1 MCISHGRAWQ
11 WRMECLRVVPLLC
24 GQRPPGAAA
33 HSPLIRAA
41 PDVSGDIINMQAP
54 MQARGCALS
63 RCLLSSVLR
72 NINKPQQ
79 AHVHSD
85 ATYHQ
90 SLDWSFPID
99 WLPPAFALQCR
110 LYLRLPSI
118 SVHLPL
124 HRTFSLDV
132 NMATLSYQSIKLTN
146 SSTPRSEDCDSSE
159 FSDFMQLMFKISR
172 DSSCSPDRSSKLF

>member
-1 MCISHGRAWQ
+1 MCIFHGPAWL
-11 WRMECLRVVPLLC
+11 WRMECLGVASLLC
-24 GQRPPGAAA
+24 GQCPPGAAA

-41 PDVSGDIINMQAP
+41 PDVSGDIINTQAHMQAH

-63 RCLLSSVLR
+63 CCLLSSVLR
-72 NINKPQQ
+72 NTNKPQQ
-79 AHVHSD
+79 AHVHTD

-110 LYLRLPSI
+110 LYLRFPSV

-124 HRTFSLDV
+124 RRTFSLDV
-132 NMATLSYQSIKLTN
+132 NMATLSHQSFKLTN
-146 SSTPRSEDCDSSE
+146 SS
-159 FSDFMQLMFKISR
+159 F
-172 DSSCSPDRSSKLF
+172 